1 MGRKPK
7 EITENP
13 NIIYDRVGEKTD
25 LSLCPECAAHPD
37 CFANIN
43 GRCTGLRRV
52 DEAETCGF
60 FKTEAQYMAE
70 AKRCYQRLK
79 DEGRSDLIA
88 KYIKPL
94 SALGL
99 LDDEIEAAEKY
110 GEQFDA
116 FRESNY
122 QEQFNKT
129 MEGGTEDDLLDDAD
143 PSEDDVED
151 DTDDEEEEEDTEDT
165 EEDEYAGDDSW
176 DDGGS

>member
-7 EITENP
+7 ELMENT
-13 NIIYDRVGEKTD
+13 NIIYDRVGERTD

-37 CFANIN
+37 CFANID
-43 GRCTGLRRV
+43 GRCTALRSV
-52 DEAETCGF
+52 DGEETCGF

-79 DEGRSDLIA
+79 DEGRADLIA
-88 KYIKPL
+88 RYIKPL

-99 LDDEIEAAEKY
+99 LDDEIEAAEQY

-122 QEQFNKT
+122 QEQFDKAI
-129 MEGGTEDDLLDDAD
+129 EGGIEDDILDDAEH
-143 PSEDDVED
+143 SVED
-151 DTDDEEEEEDTEDT
+151 DADDADNTDDEDEEDT

>member
-13 NIIYDRVGEKTD
+13 NIIYDRVGERTD

-37 CFANIN
+37 CFANID
-43 GRCTGLRRV
+43 GWCTALRRV
-52 DEAETCGF
+52 DMAESCGF
-60 FKTEAQYMAE
+60 FKTEAQSMVE
-70 AKRCYQRLK
+70 AKQCYQRLK
-79 DEGRSDLIA
+79 DNGRADLIA
-88 KYIKPL
+88 RYIKPL

-99 LDDEIEAAEKY
+99 LDDEIEAAEQY

-116 FRESNY
+116 FQESNY
-122 QEQFNKT
+122 QEQLDKAI
-129 MEGGTEDDLLDDAD
+129 EGGMDDDLLEEDDAD
-143 PSEDDVED
+143 N
-151 DTDDEEEEEDTEDT
+151 TDEEEAEEDSEDE

>member
-7 EITENP
+7 GITENP
-13 NIIYDRVGEKTD
+13 NIIYDRVGERTD

-37 CFANIN
+37 CFANIK
-43 GRCTGLRRV
+43 GRCTALRSV
-52 DEAETCGF
+52 DGAESCGF

-79 DEGRSDLIA
+79 DEGRSDLITR
-88 KYIKPL
+88 YIKPL

-99 LDDEIEAAEKY
+99 LDDEIEAAEQY

-122 QEQFNKT
+122 QEQVDKAL
-129 MEGGTEDDLLDDAD
+129 EGGMDYDLLDDAA
-143 PSEDDVED
+143 
-151 DTDDEEEEEDTEDT
+151 DTDEADDEDEEPEENEEDT